1 MSTKHWTRCRVVS
14 GLVALSLCVDAP
26 RMLAGQGAALSS
38 KEQAADAAAFKAF
51 SGRVQAYLELQKTIA
66 SSLPTLKSTDL
77 PEMIT
82 AYQQALAR
90 KIREARPQ
98 AKPGDIFTPAAREA
112 FRHASR
118 AALGGPHSANSRAY
132 MQPDAASPGMR
143 LAVNGIYP
151 DTEPTTAFPPML
163 LAAFPALPV
172 EVAYR
177 VVGRTLI
184 VIDVK
189 SRLIVDVAHLILPPA
204 S

>member
-1 MSTKHWTRCRVVS
+1 
-14 GLVALSLCVDAP
+14 
-26 RMLAGQGAALSS
+26 MLAGQGAAPS
-38 KEQAADAAAFKAF
+38 KERADDAAGFKEF
-51 SGRVQAYLELQKTIA
+51 SDRVQAYVKLQKTVE
-66 SSLPTLKSTDL
+66 SGLPALKPTDL

-82 AYQQALAR
+82 AHQQVLAR
-90 KIREARPQ
+90 KIREARPH
-98 AKPGDIFTPAAREA
+98 AKSGDIFTPAAREA

-118 AALGGPHSANSRAY
+118 AALGGPHSATSRAY
-132 MQPDAASPGMR
+132 MQPGAPNPRMR

-151 DTEPTTAFPPML
+151 DTEPITALSPVL
-163 LAAFPALPV
+163 LAAFPPLPV

-189 SRLIVDVAHLILPPA
+189 SRLIVDVARLILPPA

>member
-1 MSTKHWTRCRVVS
+1 MITKRWIRGRGVS
-14 GLVALSLCVDAP
+14 GLVALALCVAAT
-26 RMLAGQGAALSS
+26 RMLAGQGAALS
-38 KEQAADAAAFKAF
+38 KEQADDAAAFKEF
-51 SGRVQAYLELQKTIA
+51 SARVQMYLKLQKTVE
-66 SSLPTLKSTDL
+66 SSLPALKATDL

-82 AYQQALAR
+82 AHQQALAR

-98 AKPGDIFTPAAREA
+98 AKPGDIFTTAACES

-132 MQPDAASPGMR
+132 MERGDAPNPLMR

-151 DTEPTTAFPPML
+151 DTEPITALSPALLTAFPP
-163 LAAFPALPV
+163 LPV

-184 VIDVK
+184 LIDVK
-189 SRLIVDVAHLILPPA
+189 SRLIVDVARLILPPA